1 MTRNRHSCPSGPTI
15 CAAQRGAAK
24 LWSVV
29 FIIVAAVVFGL
40 ALIPQQ
46 PGLSPFDDA
55 PEPPPAAAAQP
66 PNKPARLDYRIEQPP
81 SSDLDEVSTDQGNV
95 HG

>member
-1 MTRNRHSCPSGPTI
+1 MNRNCHVCPSDRPL
-15 CAAQRGAAK
+15 CAAQRGAAR

-55 PEPPPAAAAQP
+55 PEPPAAAVAQP
-66 PNKPARLDYRIEQPP
+66 SEPARLDYRIEQPP
-81 SSDLDEVSTDQGNV
+81 SSDSDEVSTDQGNV